1 MVCSRVSSVAMM
13 RTRGARMVKACERCE
28 LTMHTPHLA
37 CSCMSSA
44 SLRGAHPVSF
54 LAHGQSLS
62 GMRAR
67 GVHFRALCPCKGCD
81 CCLPV
86 CSPSRFT
93 SALSPSPCIAAAMSS
108 LFSTPSPLLSSSQ
121 YSCARSRSL
130 SRTNLLNSSN
140 CRHLRR
146 WLRGQCA
153 RTQRVNSTRDVQ
165 QQWPQQQQLAAY
177 EHKRCTVTVTAAA
190 QAASACSA

>member
-1 MVCSRVSSVAMM
+1 VLARCEPCGDDADVWCSH
-13 RTRGARMVKACERCE
+13 GVKACERCE
-28 LTMHTPHLA
+28 LAKRTPHLA

-54 LAHGQSLS
+54 LAHGHFRLLAC
-62 GMRAR
+62 AR
-67 GVHFRALCPCKGCD
+67 GVHFRALRPCKGCD
-81 CCLPV
+81 SYLLV

-153 RTQRVNSTRDVQ
+153 RTQRVNSTIDV
-165 QQWPQQQQLAAY
+165 
-177 EHKRCTVTVTAAA
+177 H
-190 QAASACSA
+190 